1 MSLKRLTS
9 KFIVPLLKKNELYS
23 YVTTFEKQVL
33 QHINMIISLLGID
46 VRARGA
52 FSIVIE
58 KKMRVS
64 VVLM

>member
-9 KFIVPLLKKNELYS
+9 KFIVPLLKKTLNFIH
-23 YVTTFEKQVL
+23 VTTFEKQVL
-33 QHINMIISLLGID
+33 EHINMIISFVGID

-58 KKMRVS
+58 KK
-64 VVLM
+64 

>member
-9 KFIVPLLKKNELYS
+9 KFIFSIVEKKKNFIH
-23 YVTTFEKQVL
+23 VTTFEKQVL
-33 QHINMIISLLGID
+33 QHINMIISLFGID

>member
-1 MSLKRLTS
+1 MN
-9 KFIVPLLKKNELYS
+9 FIH
-23 YVTTFEKQVL
+23 VTTFEKQVL
-33 QHINMIISLLGID
+33 QHINMIISLFGID
-46 VRARGA
+46 VTARGA

>member
-9 KFIVPLLKKNELYS
+9 KFIVPLLKKKINFIV
-23 YVTTFEKQVL
+23 VTTFEKQLL
-33 QHINMIISLLGID
+33 QHIKMIIIFVGID

>member
-9 KFIVPLLKKNELYS
+9 KFIIPLLKKKENFIH
-23 YVTTFEKQVL
+23 VTTFEKQFL
-33 QHINMIISLLGID
+33 QHIKMIISFVGID

-58 KKMRVS
+58 KNVGVS